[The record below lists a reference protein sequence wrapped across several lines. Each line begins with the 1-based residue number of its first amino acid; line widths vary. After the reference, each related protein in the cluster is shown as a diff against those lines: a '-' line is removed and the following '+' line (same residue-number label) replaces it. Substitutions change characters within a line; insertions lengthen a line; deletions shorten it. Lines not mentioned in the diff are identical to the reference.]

1 MSKDIFLDNHSTT
14 PLDPRVLAEMLPIFT
29 EDFGNPSSRFHRF
42 GWRAEAHVEKA
53 RTSVTDLIGALHERE
68 IVFTSGATESNNL
81 AIKGVL
87 ERTDFPGRLRI
98 ITSAIEHPSVLET
111 CAALE
116 ESLGCEV
123 IRVGVD
129 ADGRVNPD
137 EIARAIDVQPDRT
150 ALVSIML
157 ANNEIGTL
165 QPVSE
170 IGAICRARKVL
181 FHVDAAQA
189 AGKIRIDVQ
198 EMKIDLLT
206 LTAHKFNGP
215 KGVGALYVRRRDPR
229 VELVPQ
235 IHGGGHERGLRSGT
249 LNVPGIVGLGAA
261 ARIASENMVEEQTR
275 VAGLRDRL
283 WAGIRHYVPEARV
296 HGHFTRRLAGNLNV
310 YLPAIPGDP
319 LMLAMRGVA
328 ISAAS
333 ACGSQA
339 NEPSHVLQ
347 ALGLSE
353 EEIHCSVRFGVG
365 RFTTDAEIEQALCEF
380 GTAVETIRKNKL
392 EELST

>member
-1 MSKDIFLDNHSTT
+1 
-14 PLDPRVLAEMLPIFT
+14 MLPIFT

-283 WAGIRHYVPEARV
+283 WAGIRHTCQKRGSMGIYPPI
-296 HGHFTRRLAGNLNV
+296 GWKCQRL
-310 YLPAIPGDP
+310 
-319 LMLAMRGVA
+319 LACDSG
-328 ISAAS
+328 
-333 ACGSQA
+333 
-339 NEPSHVLQ
+339 
-347 ALGLSE
+347 
-353 EEIHCSVRFGVG
+353 
-365 RFTTDAEIEQALCEF
+365 
-380 GTAVETIRKNKL
+380 
-392 EELST
+392 